1 MKITELKLL
10 RETFRNED
18 GSEVVTFVI
27 IIPLFMFIFAMMVT
41 FSQIIYAGSVGLNAA
56 NAGCR
61 QAIICDTEREALE
74 SATSAAS
81 TYVNSTGMGCTF
93 ISDELRKSG
102 SWNRGNVCTYIVHV
116 NVKTAIPLKS
126 FSNNYEIEKASTMM
140 IERTGR

>member
-1 MKITELKLL
+1 MMLKDLKAIL
-10 RETFRNED
+10 KNED

-61 QAIICDTEREALE
+61 QAIICDTEREARE
-74 SATSAAS
+74 TARNAAS
-81 TYVNSTGMGCTF
+81 TYIQSTGMGCTF
-93 ISDELRKSG
+93 LSDDLQKTG
-102 SWNRGNVCTYIVHV
+102 SWTRGNVCTYIVHV
-116 NVKTAIPLKS
+116 NVKTAVPMKS
-126 FSNNYEIEKASTMM
+126 FSNNYEVVKTSTMM